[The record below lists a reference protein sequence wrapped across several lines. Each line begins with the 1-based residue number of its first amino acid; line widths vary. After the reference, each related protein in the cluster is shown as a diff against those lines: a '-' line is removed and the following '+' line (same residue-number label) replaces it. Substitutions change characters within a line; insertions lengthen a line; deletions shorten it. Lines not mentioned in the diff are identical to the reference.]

1 MENKK
6 ILIPNRKYIGAP
18 DRDNQLR
25 INLQSKEK
33 NSIEGLYNYTINS
46 NDQFTSERR
55 GSNLFR
61 TYLRVSGMYYSNGIN
76 NPFINNYYKEFNTNY
91 YINKQEINNPNDN
104 RNFNVGI
111 FTNTSYVGLTTSQ
124 VIPFNTIVKD
134 SSPSGYDV
142 TNYRYTA
149 QELTTYSFGSTTRIN
164 LKNISAS
171 AEDFV
176 VKINFVKNDATT
188 PEIVFSQVIFSGN
201 ISPLSTLPTSN
212 NIVTSGVTLN
222 VGETI
227 KMEIEES
234 SSNGSNLEYS
244 VISLSGLRTF
254 INSFYGN
261 AQGLSSFDKYLS
273 NIDFLYDPIKVV
285 GNTNVVD
292 NDPNNNQYTAKSLIF
307 SITAPYDD
315 IIVNNISPLT
325 TIGSERLVELIDYW
339 YLPTDIKRD
348 GSYDVD
354 NYTNSPGNPIIVS
367 ASTGWINIG
376 AFLSGTTEANFTQ
389 SNVLRTNLSTF
400 RGSMSVKIPKYK
412 TYSFFVTIKN
422 GNTMT
427 SSELLKTSYGYD
439 SVAGFMGLPETMAL
453 GDSLNIRAYQQ
464 YCWLNIWPD
473 SYELSATTVSGN
485 GLLTPNVSYRDYYGW
500 SNNFISSPSSNNPY
514 IFTPNTI
521 ISAYTNTYA
530 FKGIVNYKIVQKEP
544 YQYRTQ
550 KLLSYDDYY
559 DSVVLSK
566 QHLEYV
572 NENIVN
578 WDMYSMYSYDRENN
592 INLNIIESGITNT
605 FKVSDGIPAKYN
617 STLTS
622 FEISAST
629 NNVFNSY
636 FDHNLSVG
644 DYISVKTVSGTT
656 IKDIGVFPIVSVG
669 SNNNGNTSKL
679 FTVKLSGFT
688 GQYIQFKRFIN
699 PTDNGSLSQYY
710 IRKYRVIENSD
721 NYTLTTPLSK
731 NGFGNN
737 NYFLTN
743 KGEVDLSNL
752 LDENGNPVTDI
763 SFFFKKKNTLM
774 TTNHTITKIKNSFYD
789 EFYEGRNGFISDE
802 LLVNNVNFFITGTSL
817 HNTPEYGLGLMTSGL
832 TNTYRNGSLTN
843 NDIFL
848 SDDVSVF
855 KCLDNLNIGEHIQ
868 FTDFETIS
876 LGLSSLTESIIY
888 RKGDDFNY
896 DKDRLFSLF
905 SQYTKKPI
913 GNNHPNDI
921 ISFMGVKP
929 LLSNVF
935 GSKVAKSYILPNYS
949 MIYIDNDLS
958 NFPIGSSVLFRT
970 GATDSLITA
979 NIVNYE
985 QGGLYATIDNATFS
999 NTPIDS
1005 AVPLETLQYYG
1016 NDYKVKKSDLL
1027 FEHFAVYYLGTDETK
1042 ISISDNINIG
1052 DTIFGD
1058 IVEYNERELST
1069 YVLQIPSYLFK
1080 LKDKYGYSGSTLFS
1094 ATTSTYTK
1102 TDLLHPIKLKY
1113 FTNTIYS
1120 SPNIEDKE
1128 SWAVFNDTNNLWE
1141 WRELIP
1147 NGEIDDSD
1155 NGTNFPFLNG
1165 RHYVYNDI
1173 ILPFRSR
1180 YWNPTNGNIKS
1191 LSYNPNY
1198 NFSSGGLGTLQS
1210 INDIDIC

>member
-6 ILIPNRKYIGAP
+6 ILLPNVKYIGAP
-18 DRDNQLR
+18 DKDNQLR
-25 INLQSKEK
+25 INLQSKDK
-33 NSIEGLYNYTINS
+33 GSIEGLYNYTINS
-46 NDQFTSERR
+46 NEQFSLERR

-91 YINKQEINNPNDN
+91 YFNKQEINNPNDN
-104 RNFNVGI
+104 RNFTVGI
-111 FTNTSYVGLTTSQ
+111 FTNTAFVGLSTNQ

-134 SSPSGYDV
+134 SNPSGYDIL
-142 TNYRYTA
+142 NYRYTA
-149 QELTTYSFGSTTRIN
+149 QELTRYIFGSTTRIN

-176 VKINFVKNDATT
+176 VKINFIKNDATT
-188 PEIVFSQVIFSGN
+188 PETVFSQVIFNGN
-201 ISPLSTLPTSN
+201 IGPLSTLPTSN
-212 NIVTSGVTLN
+212 NLITSGITLN
-222 VGETI
+222 VGDTI

-244 VISLSGLRTF
+244 VITVSGLRTF

-261 AQGLSSFDKYLS
+261 AQGLSSFDSYLS

-292 NDPNNNQYTAKSLIF
+292 NDPEVTQYTAKSLIF

-315 IIVNNISPLT
+315 IIINNISPLT

-348 GSYDVD
+348 GSYNIG
-354 NYTNSPGNPIIVS
+354 NYVNSPGDPVIVS

-376 AFLSGTTEANFTQ
+376 TFLSGTTEANFTQ

-400 RGSMSVKIPKYK
+400 RGSMLVKIPKYK

-422 GNTMT
+422 GDDMT
-427 SSELLKTSYGYD
+427 SNEFLKTSYGYD
-439 SVAGFMGLPETMAL
+439 SVAGFMGLPDTMAL
-453 GDSLNIRAYQQ
+453 GDSLNIKAYQQ

-473 SYELSATTVSGN
+473 SYQLSATTVSGN

-500 SNNFISSPSSNNPY
+500 SNNFISSPSSSNPY

-550 KLLSYDDYY
+550 KLISYDDYF

-566 QHLEYV
+566 QNLEYV
-572 NENIVN
+572 NENTVN
-578 WDMYSMYSYDRENN
+578 WDLYSMYSYDRENN
-592 INLNIIESGITNT
+592 INLYIVESGLTNT
-605 FKVSDGIPAKYN
+605 FKISDGIPAKYN

-629 NNVFNSY
+629 TNVFNSY

-656 IKDIGVFPIVSVG
+656 VSNIGIFPIVSIG
-669 SNNNGNTSKL
+669 SNNNANESKL
-679 FTVKLSGFT
+679 FTVKISGFT
-688 GQYIQFKRFIN
+688 GQYIQFKRFTN
-699 PTDNGSLSQYY
+699 PRDIGSLSQYY
-710 IRKYRVIENSD
+710 IRKYKVIENSD
-721 NYTLTTPLSK
+721 NYTLTTPLSR
-731 NGFGNN
+731 NGFGNS

-743 KGEVDLSNL
+743 KNEVDLSNL
-752 LDENGNPVTDI
+752 SDENGNPITEI
-763 SFFFKKKNTLM
+763 SFFFKKKNILS
-774 TTNHTITKIKNSFYD
+774 TTNHIISRKKNTFYD
-789 EFYEGRNGFISDE
+789 KFYEGRNGFISNE
-802 LLVNNVNFFITGTSL
+802 VLVNSVNFFTSGTSL
-817 HNTPEYGLGLMTSGL
+817 HNIPEYGLGLMVSGL
-832 TNTYRNGSLTN
+832 TNTYRNGSVTN
-843 NDIFL
+843 NDVFL
-848 SDDVSVF
+848 GDDVSVF
-855 KCLDNLNIGEHIQ
+855 ECEDNLNIGDHIE
-868 FTDFETIS
+868 FSDFEVS
-876 LGLSSLTESIIY
+876 FLGLSSLTESIIY

-896 DKDRLFSLF
+896 NKDRLFSLF

-913 GNNHPNDI
+913 GSNYSNNI
-921 ISFMGVKP
+921 ISLMGVKP
-929 LLSNVF
+929 ILLNVF
-935 GSKVAKSYILPNYS
+935 GSKIAGSNLLPNYS
-949 MIYIDNDLS
+949 IVYIDNNLS
-958 NFPIGSSVLFRT
+958 NFPIGSSILFRT
-970 GATDSLITA
+970 GSTGSLISA

-985 QGGLYATIDNATFS
+985 QGGLYATIDNSTFS

-1016 NDYKVKKSDLL
+1016 NDYRVKKSNLL
-1027 FEHFAVYYLGTDETK
+1027 FEHFAVYYLGSDETK
-1042 ISISDNINIG
+1042 ISISDSINIG
-1052 DTIFGD
+1052 DNIFGD
-1058 IVEYNERELST
+1058 IVEYNERELNT
-1069 YVLQIPSYLFK
+1069 YVLQTPNYLFK
-1080 LKDKYGYSGSTLFS
+1080 LKDIYGYTGLTSFSGI
-1094 ATTSTYTK
+1094 TSTNTK
-1102 TDLLHPIKLKY
+1102 TDLLYPIKLKY
-1113 FTNTIYS
+1113 FTNTIYRS
-1120 SPNIEDKE
+1120 SNIEDKE
-1128 SWAVFNDTNNLWE
+1128 SWAVFNGVNNFWE

-1173 ILPFRSR
+1173 ILPFRSK
-1180 YWNPTNGNIKS
+1180 YWNPTNGNIRS
-1191 LSYNPNY
+1191 LNYNPNF
-1198 NFSSGGLGTLQS
+1198 NFGAGLGTLQS
-1210 INDIDIC
+1210 IIDIDIC